1 MSLCS
6 IDDCCKTD
14 SGHLITNLCEEHYE
28 EYVRSARTAS
38 SIFTEKKNEEIRG
51 QKERKVLLCSIT
63 GCTEANH
70 GATGGHLCLKH
81 FDEFMTTDIRTSDSF
96 GFIKYKNEEI
106 ALQKEQQEVK
116 RQEDERT
123 FFPCSVA
130 SCKGLRHKKEKLCGE
145 CFEEYKASDPR
156 MNLITFLASKNT
168 KDEILSPVP
177 VMININGIV
186 PNTTDMSN
194 AFASAIG
201 KQESNKDGMVTFKI
215 SLPNSAHA
223 LFTPTRE
230 QLTMT
235 PHTKDDCP
243 RCEDQIR
250 GGRKTCFSHKE
261 DDSCRVLGCARET
274 NSKFGDYCQ
283 HHNNLYNKSDCNY
296 WDEFCQDLLT
306 KEGCEECKEHQDM
319 CCVKTCIAH
328 IGDECDVYYCHNK
341 TNEEESLCAT
351 CLDVYFKDTICDS
364 YYDFTTAVFSGEIEA
379 LKHLSYHCQDITIK
393 GPKEAF
399 MDKALQV
406 LTDDSKEAAKRL
418 AGKQF
423 VKLVR
428 DPLAAAIARGI
439 DPNDEALRAKLS
451 AFLRSDLGEV
461 FMGGFLSLGLEMAPS
476 IGNGVNREIAREL
489 RVEAM
494 ANGGDQLLDVV
505 MGPLRSVISSFVQGE
520 VPAALDA
527 VNQTLTKV
535 DVAVAEVVE
544 EKVNR

>member
-1 MSLCS
+1 M
-6 IDDCCKTD
+6 
-14 SGHLITNLCEEHYE
+14 
-28 EYVRSARTAS
+28 
-38 SIFTEKKNEEIRG
+38 
-51 QKERKVLLCSIT
+51 
-63 GCTEANH
+63 NH
-70 GATGGHLCLKH
+70 GATGGHLCLQH
-81 FDEFMTTDIRTSDSF
+81 FDEFMTTDIRKSDSF
-96 GFIKYKNEEI
+96 GFIKYKNEEIAKQHAKPFCSIAGCIERVIAEGGVFCSTHRSEWYNSPFTLSSDFVKHKNEEI

-116 RQEDERT
+116 R
-123 FFPCSVA
+123 P
-130 SCKGLRHKKEKLCGE
+130 
-145 CFEEYKASDPR
+145 
-156 MNLITFLASKNT
+156 
-168 KDEILSPVP
+168 
-177 VMININGIV
+177 
-186 PNTTDMSN
+186 
-194 AFASAIG
+194 
-201 KQESNKDGMVTFKI
+201 ESGMVTFKI

-235 PHTKDDCP
+235 PHTKEDCP
-243 RCEDQIR
+243 LCEDQIR
-250 GGRKTCFSHKE
+250 RGRKTCFSHKE
-261 DDSCRVLGCARET
+261 DDSCRVLGCARDT

-283 HHNNLYNKSDCNY
+283 HHNNLYNKSDCNS

-319 CCVKTCIAH
+319 CCVKTCTAH

-341 TNEEESLCAT
+341 TTTEESLCET
-351 CLDVYFKDTICDS
+351 CLKVYQDDVTYAG

-451 AFLRSDLGEV
+451 AFLKSDLGEV

-535 DVAVAEVVE
+535 EVAVADVVE